1 MYYDK
6 ETFDK
11 YFKRAHVNGNIM
23 MYKSQKL
30 KDGKKG

>member
-1 MYYDK
+1 MTK
-6 ETFDK
+6 KHLKNILE
-11 YFKRAHVNGNIM
+11 RAHVNGKVM